1 MLSDMTTCA
10 YCNRPATATI
20 IANPSRV
27 CAEHAAE
34 FWTGLLHYTHGRA
47 APCVKDQMVC
57 SCPRCEEMAAS
68 QLRTLALQGAAPSP
82 GDHVDFAIRLA
93 S

>member
-27 CAEHAAE
+27 CAEHARE
-34 FWTGLLHYTHGRA
+34 FWTGLLSYTRGRSEVCLKGEM
-47 APCVKDQMVC
+47 PC
-57 SCPRCEEMAAS
+57 
-68 QLRTLALQGAAPSP
+68 TP
-82 GDHVDFAIRLA
+82 GDHVDFAIQLA